1 MVKILCLIPARSGSK
16 GIKDKNIK
24 DFGGYP
30 LMGWTIMQAVKSK
43 HADNMRIVV
52 STDSKKYAIIAN
64 AYGAE
69 TPFRRPDEIS
79 QDLSTDYEFIN
90 HAVKWL
96 SVNEDYVPDFIVQL
110 RPTQPHRRIE
120 DIDKCIDLFLQ
131 HYHNYDSLRSVVP
144 FEKSPYK
151 MYTVE
156 GPDAKNRTNL
166 RLKPIFKEINGIK
179 EPYNQCR
186 QALPQ
191 TYLHNGYID
200 IFKTT
205 LLEGK
210 TISGENIYPF
220 IMSLDNIIDIDTEAD
235 WKKAEQTCL

>member
-43 HADNMRIVV
+43 HAPNMRIVV

-69 TPFRRPDEIS
+69 TPFRRPKELS

-90 HAVKWL
+90 HAVQWL

-131 HYHNYDSLRSVVP
+131 HYQEYDSLRTVVT

-151 MYTVE
+151 MYTIE
-156 GPDAKNRTNL
+156 RNDTMNNP
-166 RLKPIFKEINGIK
+166 RLTPLFKEITGIK
-179 EPYNQCR
+179 EPFNQCR
-186 QALPQ
+186 QVLPQ

-205 LLEGK
+205 LLEEK
-210 TISGENIYPF
+210 TISGEKIYPF
-220 IMSLDNIIDIDTEAD
+220 IMSVDDTIDIDTEAD
-235 WKKAEQTCL
+235 WEKAAAVCL